1 MKFNTREGNTMD
13 KQLLD
18 ESEVS
23 GMTGIPVKTLQYWR
37 FNGTTHA
44 PKFIKLGKR
53 VYYRPQDLND
63 WLDQQ
68 QTYQKTSD
76 AKTTVELP
84 PLKLQPD

>member
-44 PKFIKLGKR
+44 PKFIKLGAR
-53 VYYRPQDLND
+53 V
-63 WLDQQ
+63 
-68 QTYQKTSD
+68 
-76 AKTTVELP
+76 
-84 PLKLQPD
+84 